1 LPERALRAHP
11 EASSDAREYVQG
23 RLAKILP
30 PRRLA
35 EAQLLASE
43 VVTNAVRHARLN
55 PDDSDIIRFNI
66 EVHPGTVRFS
76 VVDAGEGFDTA
87 SVLRKVPSN
96 GRGLGLYLVEK
107 LSNRW
112 GNAHRT
118 LTRSGSRSSARA
130 GMAGRTNPPN
140 GAIYRVVNLGT
151 ATIVENGIG
160 DEDKARE
167 RLTRELG
174 RVPGG
179 RFAVEVRTSPN
190 EGWLVVG
197 AVGGFAR

>member
-1 LPERALRAHP
+1 LSERALRAHP
-11 EASSDAREYVQG
+11 EASSDAREYVQD

-43 VVTNAVRHARLN
+43 VVTNAVRHVRLN
-55 PDDSDIIRFNI
+55 PDDIIRFNI

-96 GRGLGLYLVEK
+96 GRGWGLYLVEK

-112 GNAHRT
+112 GNGTSHPHT
-118 LTRSGSRSSARA
+118 VWFEIERSSWH
-130 GMAGRTNPPN
+130 GR
-140 GAIYRVVNLGT
+140 
-151 ATIVENGIG
+151 
-160 DEDKARE
+160 
-167 RLTRELG
+167 
-174 RVPGG
+174 
-179 RFAVEVRTSPN
+179 
-190 EGWLVVG
+190 
-197 AVGGFAR
+197 